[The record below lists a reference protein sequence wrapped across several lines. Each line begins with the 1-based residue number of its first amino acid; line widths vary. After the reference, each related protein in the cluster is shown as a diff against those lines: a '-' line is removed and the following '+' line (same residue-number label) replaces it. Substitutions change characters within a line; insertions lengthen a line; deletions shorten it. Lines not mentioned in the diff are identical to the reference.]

1 MSTCRIKGF
10 QLLTSTSTAAAPG
23 LEGSYLRLTEEEL
36 LAEFVKAIPAL
47 SLSQE
52 SELRQQMDRLRVE
65 VADIDVLKE
74 GYLELKEDNKRLQEQ
89 IAALIAASKRAAENK

>member
-1 MSTCRIKGF
+1 
-10 QLLTSTSTAAAPG
+10 LLS
-23 LEGSYLRLTEEEL
+23 
-36 LAEFVKAIPAL
+36 EFVKAIPAL

-74 GYLELKEDNKRLQEQ
+74 GYLELKEDEQKRLQEQ
-89 IAALIAASKRAAENK
+89 IAALIAASKRTAENKRILDDTEPPLAYVCITPCKHARA